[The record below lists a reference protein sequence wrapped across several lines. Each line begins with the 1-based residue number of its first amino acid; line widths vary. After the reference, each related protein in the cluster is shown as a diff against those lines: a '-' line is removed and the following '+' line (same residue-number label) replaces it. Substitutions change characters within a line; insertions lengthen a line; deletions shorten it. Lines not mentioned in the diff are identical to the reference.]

1 MGLTKSLSLGGEV
14 AAKPTE
20 RANGRNDAPSHP
32 TPSGALPKG
41 EPLDV
46 RIFRGMGFAL
56 CLCITKA
63 KLAMKQNDKQEFDEV
78 MKVKY
83 YKNKMIAPIIITV
96 VVVLYYVVY
105 FGFLISLLNTVWKYA
120 FGMIPLV
127 FSAIMVKVCIERINE
142 IKKGEEDDISKY

>member
-1 MGLTKSLSLGGEV
+1 MFINFGRDVVFSADLCYNRVNEMPPFTQGSLWTRSCNL
-14 AAKPTE
+14 
-20 RANGRNDAPSHP
+20 
-32 TPSGALPKG
+32 
-41 EPLDV
+41 
-46 RIFRGMGFAL
+46 RGMGFARSL
-56 CLCITKA
+56 CNTKA
-63 KLAMKQNDKQEFDEV
+63 KLAIKQNDKQEFDEV
-78 MKVKY
+78 MKVKC

-105 FGFLISLLNTVWKYA
+105 FGFFISLLNTVWKYA